1 MFYVLHCEDVL
12 LFSSPA
18 IFWRRCTPFI
28 NINLIK
34 INIMSKNKTT
44 FRNLSLS
51 FARSTEKGNLDICM
65 FNVDPFSAAGSGI
78 PLYLK
83 SDAVRN
89 AIKAQT
95 GEEASKGSIFTIEGE
110 YEIIDLKWVDTATGE
125 VVMATTK
132 EGIALKTIQRVV

>member
-1 MFYVLHCEDVL
+1 
-12 LFSSPA
+12 
-18 IFWRRCTPFI
+18 
-28 NINLIK
+28 
-34 INIMSKNKTT
+34 MSKNKTT

-65 FNVDPFSAAGSGI
+65 FNADPFSAAGSGI

-89 AIKAQT
+89 AIEAQT
-95 GEEASKGSIFTIEGE
+95 GKEASKGSIFTIEGE